1 MELKDKIDEP
11 KFETEPQQHDIPL
24 ENYQL
29 TRDKARRSVRPLH
42 GFGYNDMVAYSLS
55 IGEEL
60 SYAEPKNYLEA
71 ISCKDSPKW
80 MTAMQEE
87 FESLLKNGT

>member
-1 MELKDKIDEP
+1 MELKAKIDES

-29 TRDKARRSVRPLH
+29 TRDKARRSVRPPQ

-80 MTAMQEE
+80 MTVMQEE
-87 FESLLKNGT
+87 FESLLENGT